1 MTAIIGFTCF
11 DSVLM
16 MADTEES
23 TTQGKSSCDKL
34 YHFPSPSGYVLTGG
48 ARDAHLIDCAN
59 QELQKFFGE
68 GLPGTSPNAPLT
80 FRSQNRQ
87 LSPTVIPVVVR
98 TRNALIQ

>member
-1 MTAIIGFTCF
+1 
-11 DSVLM
+11 M
-16 MADTEES
+16 MADNEES
-23 TTQGKSSCDKL
+23 TTQGRSSSYKL
-34 YHFPSPSGYVLTGG
+34 YHFPSPSGYVRTGG
-48 ARDAHLIDCAN
+48 AGGTHLIDSAN